1 MVILCQLYTCLLL
14 LTIHSLSTT
23 VSASNLSSIQLN
35 NTSQDTKQNKKGYIS
50 LPFRKSYGH
59 QFETSNHWD
68 KNTPGLYRRSSDFEH
83 ILIANQQS
91 FYSVDLEIG
100 TPPQNVTVLVDTG
113 SSDLWVSH
121 AMNPYCGALLDD
133 DDDDT
138 SSSVLRK
145 REIHIEQDPAIGDLI
160 LPIDCEQFGTFN
172 PDMSYTWSPNVTSF
186 EITYGD
192 STFAS
197 GHWGQDS
204 LHMMNL
210 NITGLSFAVANRSNS
225 SVGVLGIGMQGLEV
239 TNTGPNRKSAFSYD
253 NFPMVLKNNGAIQ
266 ANVYSLYLNSLS
278 STHGSVLFGA
288 VDHSK
293 YTGALHTVPIV
304 NTLRHLGFKTAVQF
318 DITLHG
324 IGVVAH
330 SGSGNKK
337 YRTLTTTKIPAL
349 LDSGTTLTYLP
360 EKIVEQIAGYI
371 GAVYSAK
378 TGFYMVPC
386 SAVETATSPNMND
399 IYIVFDFGGFHIN
412 TTLSNYI
419 IQTTSDSCLFGIVPH
434 RTNTA
439 LLGDTFL
446 THAYVVFDLE
456 NKEISLAQVSANES
470 TGHRGRSMEPHEDIE
485 IVPEGATAIPRAIKA
500 ARYSD
505 VWSVSAASLGTSGN
519 IFTTDYTGVDVGS
532 DGEGGSGN
540 SLRSSR
546 QTTGNN
552 AGEGVFVGV
561 WHFMP
566 LLISV
571 VSMLL

>member
-1 MVILCQLYTCLLL
+1 MAILCQLYTCLLL
-14 LTIHSLSTT
+14 LTILSPST
-23 VSASNLSSIQLN
+23 VSASNLTSIQPN
-35 NTSQDTKQNKKGYIS
+35 ISQDTKQNEKGYIS

-68 KNTPGLYRRSSDFEH
+68 KNTPSLYRRSSDFEH

-133 DDDDT
+133 
-138 SSSVLRK
+138 SSKLRN
-145 REIHIEQDPAIGDLI
+145 REIHIEQDPALGDLI

-172 PDMSYTWSPNVTSF
+172 PDKSYTWSPNVTSF

-239 TNTGPNRKSAFSYD
+239 TNTGPNRKTAFSYD

-293 YTGALHTVPIV
+293 YIGALYTVPVV
-304 NTLRHLGFKTAVQF
+304 NTLRHLGFKNAVQF

-324 IGVVAH
+324 IGIAAPSDSVN
-330 SGSGNKK
+330 GNTE

-360 EKIVEQIAGYI
+360 EKMVEQIAGYI

-386 SAVETATSPNMND
+386 SAMETTTQHRATTPNMND

-456 NKEISLAQVSANES
+456 NKEISLAQISANES
-470 TGHRGRSMEPHEDIE
+470 TNQRGNMEGHEDIE
-485 IVPEGATAIPRAIKA
+485 IVPAGATAIPRAIKA
-500 ARYSD
+500 PRYSN
-505 VWSVSAASLGTSGN
+505 VWSVSAASLGTTGN
-519 IFTTDYTGVDVGS
+519 IFTTDHTGVGIGS
-532 DGEGGSGN
+532 DEEDGFTGAN
-540 SLRSSR
+540 SLKSSR

-552 AGEGVFVGV
+552 AGEAVFIGG
-561 WHFMP
+561 WYFMP